1 VLRHL
6 STACIYW
13 CIGSCSSWL
22 CLQQLALSCSLRPS
36 AWPLYEQNGLLC
48 TKTWQSRSA
57 PRRVDEP
64 ANDLF
69 WHNVKL
75 DSSVLCYHVRNVLY
89 QLCIFSWM
97 YITYS
102 VDRYLFF
109 NNTLLHNL
117 AIIAVL
123 LVLQCFDTVWW
134 ASGKTSSLKKYC
146 SRSNYPVSLQTF
158 DGPATKL
165 ANPNKPGKWL

>member
-1 VLRHL
+1 MLRHL

-123 LVLQCFDTVWW
+123 LSPSMLWHCFPWSCVQCTC
-134 ASGKTSSLKKYC
+134 ASC
-146 SRSNYPVSLQTF
+146 
-158 DGPATKL
+158 DGDGEIILTDFFL
-165 ANPNKPGKWL
+165 V